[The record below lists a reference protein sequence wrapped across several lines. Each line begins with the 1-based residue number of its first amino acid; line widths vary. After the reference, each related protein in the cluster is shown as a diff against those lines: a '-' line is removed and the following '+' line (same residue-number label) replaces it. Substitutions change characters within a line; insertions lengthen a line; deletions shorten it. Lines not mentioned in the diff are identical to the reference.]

1 MKRAKGNRKVII
13 SGVLAGALL
22 FASVSEINLTK
33 NEIKA
38 DAVSVKADIT
48 RELTEKRNSFVK
60 QFALS
65 DGSFTAVA
73 YSMPV
78 HYKKKGVWKE
88 INTTLVKSGKKQY
101 KTKSTDLSIKVSK
114 KANKKSMISLKRG
127 SACLSWSLN
136 GKKMKAVNVKI
147 SNPKKSKQTDV
158 LNQNVVSYPKVL
170 KNTSITYNIFPE
182 RVQEVI
188 TVSKKQK
195 AKKWT
200 FKINAGKMKIKG
212 KGNQV
217 YFKTKKGKKK
227 YQRLHTIVTDANG
240 VSTSKVKVKYNKKK
254 KTLTVTPSK
263 KWWNSKKRKFPME
276 MRTSYLTDKHSRNVK
291 VGAAYSGAPNGT
303 FTYDKSLLLQANK
316 CIGFTKMTN
325 LAEFSNPNV
334 QIRSASL
341 HILNKKTL
349 KMGAGKTYDIDV
361 HKVKENWS
369 SKKLTYNNRPAYEEV
384 SGAKVSIQKK
394 GSYACDVT
402 DIVKAWQKGESN
414 YGVSLVSN
422 NANRTY
428 QAELDRNPYF
438 TVNYEVV
445 GFDGAVQLKENEPI
459 TRDIIKEGQENYYY
473 FDTKPGIAYEVYTD
487 SAMDTQATMYD
498 ESKERVDYAD
508 DTGTNKNFSFV
519 GSYNKRRYIKVS
531 AKDKATGS
539 YTLHLKKRFAIPEV
553 NGMKGQDKYT
563 LTWNSIEN
571 AKEYLVC
578 VYDGGK
584 KISETV
590 VTGTSYEYVYT
601 NVTSGKIL
609 GFTVTARES
618 EALTGESSKMIY
630 SADSQSE
637 WVYQTPMLKTRKNAS
652 SVTVND
658 KIYVLGGENEQGA
671 CKSFVAYDTKKKV
684 WEELPEYPGSETGI
698 CKASLISYKN
708 EIYVIG
714 GQTGTGANAA
724 ALKHIYVF
732 NAESKK
738 WTTKADMKEARTNL
752 ATAVCGGKVYVF
764 SKAGATDKLDVYDL
778 DADTWESAVMPG
790 TSTILGAVCVDNR
803 IFVLKEEGEGIYWVE
818 YLPED
823 NAFEETGIVCPY
835 TTSDYFATP
844 VVISGKIYMVK
855 ETETK
860 NVFVYDAYSDEWSE
874 ISAMNLTKK
883 ESLLSACENE
893 LYSIGGEMTGFG
905 VLDVVEQYTIKG
917 QTIKK
922 QMTINQ
928 GEIYELQVTAGN
940 LAKDQSQIVTLSI
953 DPDKL
958 NFQSASSFEE
968 EADLKE
974 GGDGVKLLKYQPKK
988 GVMVLKLTGSMERGN
1003 SCETYQSVPVEA
1015 KMDGKTTVEIT
1026 LTERKQA

>member
-1 MKRAKGNRKVII
+1 MKITERKCKQIVGGAAAAALLL
-13 SGVLAGALL
+13 SGVHLPGA
-22 FASVSEINLTK
+22 AWKE
-33 NEIKA
+33 
-38 DAVSVKADIT
+38 VKADTVSVNAKIT
-48 RELTEKRNSFVK
+48 KELINKRNRFLK

-88 INTTLVKSGKKQY
+88 IDTTMKKVGKKKYQ
-101 KTKSTDLSIKVSK
+101 TKSTDLTIQVSK
-114 KANKKSMISLKRG
+114 KSNKKSVITLKRG
-127 SACLSWSLN
+127 SNSISWALK
-136 GKKMKAVNVKI
+136 GKKVKSANVKI

-158 LNQNVVSYPKVL
+158 LNQNIVSYPKVL

-200 FKINAGKMKIKG
+200 FKINAGKMKIKV

-240 VSTSKVKVKYNKKK
+240 VSISKVKVKYNKKK

-402 DIVKAWQKGESN
+402 DLVKAWQKGEAN
-414 YGVSLVSN
+414 YGVALVSN

-459 TRDIIKEGQENYYY
+459 TRDIIKEGQENYFY

-487 SAMDTQATMYD
+487 SAIDTQATMYD
-498 ESKERVDYAD
+498 ESKERVGYAD

-519 GSYNKRRYIKVS
+519 DSYNKRRYIKVS
-531 AKDKATGS
+531 AKNKATGS

-601 NVTSGKIL
+601 NATSGKIL

-637 WVYQTPMLKTRKNAS
+637 WVYQTPMEKSRKNAS
-652 SVTVND
+652 VVTAGE
-658 KIYVLGGENEQGA
+658 KLYVLGGENETGSLS
-671 CKSFVAYDTKKKV
+671 SFAAFDTEKKT
-684 WEELPEYPGSETGI
+684 WESLPDYPGNVSGI
-698 CKASLISYKN
+698 CKAAMIADSKD
-708 EIYVIG
+708 IYVIG
-714 GQTGTGANAA
+714 GQTSTKTDAK
-724 ALKHIYVF
+724 ALKNVYVYHT
-732 NAESKK
+732 ESKQWQK
-738 WTTKADMKEARTNL
+738 KAAMKEGRTNL
-752 ATAVCGGKVYVF
+752 STAVCDKKVYAF
-764 SKAGATDKLDVYDL
+764 SKAGATDRVDVYDMNT
-778 DADTWESAVMPG
+778 DTWETTVMPG
-790 TSTILGAVCVDNR
+790 TSTILGAAAVDNR
-803 IFVLKEEGEGIYWVE
+803 VFVLKEKESSLFFEE
-818 YLPED
+818 YLPEE
-823 NAFEETGIVCPY
+823 NTWEEPGTVCPY
-835 TTSDYFATP
+835 TVSDRFAAP
-844 VVISGKIYMVK
+844 VVIRGKIYLVK
-855 ETETK
+855 ESETK
-860 NVFVYDAYSDEWSE
+860 DVYVYDAYLDEWSE
-874 ISAMNLTKK
+874 VSAMNLKK
-883 ESLLSACENE
+883 QESVLAACGNE

-905 VLDVVEQYTIKG
+905 VLDVVEQYTVKV
-917 QTIKK
+917 QTTKK
-922 QMTINQ
+922 QMEVRQ
-928 GEIYELQVTAGN
+928 GSHYELQINAGN
-940 LAKDQSQIVTLSI
+940 LKKGQSKVVTISVNPKELEI
-953 DPDKL
+953 Q
-958 NFQSASSFEE
+958 NASSFAEE
-968 EADLKE
+968 DDLKE
-974 GGDGVKLLKYQPKK
+974 GVEGVTLLKYQPKK
-988 GVMVLKLTGSMERGN
+988 GVMVWKLTGSLERGE
-1003 SCETYQSVPVEA
+1003 SCETYQSIPVEA
-1015 KMDGKTTVEIT
+1015 KKDGKTEIAYT
-1026 LTERKQA
+1026 MTEQS

>member
-1 MKRAKGNRKVII
+1 MKITERKCKQIVGGAAAAALLL
-13 SGVLAGALL
+13 SGVHLPGA
-22 FASVSEINLTK
+22 AWKE
-33 NEIKA
+33 
-38 DAVSVKADIT
+38 VKADTVSVNAKIT
-48 RELTEKRNSFVK
+48 KELINKRNRFLK

-88 INTTLVKSGKKQY
+88 IDTTMKKVGKKKYQ
-101 KTKSTDLSIKVSK
+101 TKSTDLTIQVSK
-114 KANKKSMISLKRG
+114 KSNKKSVITLKRG
-127 SACLSWSLN
+127 SNSISWALK
-136 GKKMKAVNVKI
+136 GKKVKSANVKI

-402 DIVKAWQKGESN
+402 DIVKAWQKGEAN
-414 YGVSLVSN
+414 YGVALVSN

-459 TRDIIKEGQENYYY
+459 TRDIIKEGQENYFY
-473 FDTKPGIAYEVYTD
+473 FDTEPGIAYEVYTD

-498 ESKERVDYAD
+498 ESKERVGYAD

-519 GSYNKRRYIKVS
+519 DSYNKRRYIKVS
-531 AKDKATGS
+531 AKNKATGS

-601 NVTSGKIL
+601 NATSGKIL

-637 WVYQTPMLKTRKNAS
+637 WVYQTPMEKSRKNAS
-652 SVTVND
+652 VVTAGE
-658 KIYVLGGENEQGA
+658 KLYVLGGENETGSLS
-671 CKSFVAYDTKKKV
+671 SFAAFDTEKKT
-684 WEELPEYPGSETGI
+684 WESLPDYPGNVSGI
-698 CKASLISYKN
+698 CKAAMIADSKD
-708 EIYVIG
+708 IYVIG
-714 GQTGTGANAA
+714 GQTSTKTDAK
-724 ALKHIYVF
+724 ALKNVYVYHT
-732 NAESKK
+732 ESKQWQK
-738 WTTKADMKEARTNL
+738 KADMKEGRTNL
-752 ATAVCGGKVYVF
+752 STAVCDKKVYAF
-764 SKAGATDKLDVYDL
+764 SKAGATDRVDVYDMNT
-778 DADTWESAVMPG
+778 DTWETTVMPG
-790 TSTILGAVCVDNR
+790 TSTILGAAAVDNR
-803 IFVLKEEGEGIYWVE
+803 VFVLKEKESSLFFEE
-818 YLPED
+818 YLPEE
-823 NAFEETGIVCPY
+823 NTWEEPGAVCPY
-835 TTSDYFATP
+835 TVSDRFVAP
-844 VVISGKIYMVK
+844 VVIRGKIYLVK
-855 ETETK
+855 ESETK
-860 NVFVYDAYSDEWSE
+860 DVYVYDAYLDEWSE
-874 ISAMNLTKK
+874 VSAMNLKK
-883 ESLLSACENE
+883 QESFLAACGNE

-905 VLDVVEQYTIKG
+905 VLDVVEHYTVKV
-917 QTIKK
+917 QTTKK
-922 QMTINQ
+922 QMEVRQ
-928 GEIYELQVTAGN
+928 GSHYELQINAGN
-940 LAKDQSQIVTLSI
+940 LKKGQSKVVTISVNPKELEI
-953 DPDKL
+953 K
-958 NFQSASSFEE
+958 NASSFAEE
-968 EADLKE
+968 DDLKE
-974 GGDGVKLLKYQPKK
+974 GVDGITLLKYQPKK
-988 GVMVLKLTGSMERGN
+988 GVLVWKLTGSLERGE
-1003 SCETYQSVPVEA
+1003 SCETYQSIPVEA
-1015 KMDGKTTVEIT
+1015 KKDGKTEIAYT
-1026 LTERKQA
+1026 MTEQS

>member
-1 MKRAKGNRKVII
+1 MKITERKCKQIVGGAAAAALLL
-13 SGVLAGALL
+13 SGVHLPGA
-22 FASVSEINLTK
+22 AWKE
-33 NEIKA
+33 
-38 DAVSVKADIT
+38 VKADTVSVNAKIT
-48 RELTEKRNSFVK
+48 KELINKRNRFLK

-88 INTTLVKSGKKQY
+88 IDTTMKKVGKKKYQ
-101 KTKSTDLSIKVSK
+101 TKSTDLTIQVSK
-114 KANKKSMISLKRG
+114 KSNKKSVITLKRG
-127 SACLSWSLN
+127 SNSISWALK
-136 GKKMKAVNVKI
+136 GKKVKSANVKI

-158 LNQNVVSYPKVL
+158 LNQNIVSYPKVL

-200 FKINAGKMKIKG
+200 FKINAGKMKIKV

-240 VSTSKVKVKYNKKK
+240 VSISKVKVKYNKKK

-402 DIVKAWQKGESN
+402 DLVKAWQKGEAN
-414 YGVSLVSN
+414 YGVALVSN

-459 TRDIIKEGQENYYY
+459 TRDIIKEGQENYFY

-487 SAMDTQATMYD
+487 SAIDTQATMYD
-498 ESKERVDYAD
+498 ESKERVGYAD

-519 GSYNKRRYIKVS
+519 DSYNKRRYIKVS
-531 AKDKATGS
+531 AKNKATGS

-601 NVTSGKIL
+601 NATSGKIL

-637 WVYQTPMLKTRKNAS
+637 WVYQTPMEKSRKNAS
-652 SVTVND
+652 VVTAGE
-658 KIYVLGGENEQGA
+658 KLYVLGGENETGSLS
-671 CKSFVAYDTKKKV
+671 SFAAFDTEKKT
-684 WEELPEYPGSETGI
+684 WESLPDYPGNVSGI
-698 CKASLISYKN
+698 CKAAMIADNKD
-708 EIYVIG
+708 IYVIG
-714 GQTGTGANAA
+714 GQTSTKTDAK
-724 ALKHIYVF
+724 ALKNVYVYHT
-732 NAESKK
+732 ESKQWQK
-738 WTTKADMKEARTNL
+738 KADMKEGRTNL
-752 ATAVCGGKVYVF
+752 STAVCDKKVYAF
-764 SKAGATDKLDVYDL
+764 SKAGATDRVDVYDL
-778 DADTWESAVMPG
+778 NTDSWETTVMPG
-790 TSTILGAVCVDNR
+790 TSTILGAAAVDNR
-803 IFVLKEEGEGIYWVE
+803 VFVLKEKESSLFFEE
-818 YLPED
+818 YLPEE
-823 NAFEETGIVCPY
+823 NTWEELGTVCPY
-835 TTSDYFATP
+835 TVSDRFAAP
-844 VVISGKIYMVK
+844 VVIRGKIYLVK
-855 ETETK
+855 ESETK
-860 NVFVYDAYSDEWSE
+860 DVYVYDAYLDEWSE
-874 ISAMNLTKK
+874 VSAMNLKK
-883 ESLLSACENE
+883 QESVLAACGNE

-905 VLDVVEQYTIKG
+905 VLDVVEQYTVKV
-917 QTIKK
+917 QTTKK
-922 QMTINQ
+922 QMEVRQ
-928 GEIYELQVTAGN
+928 GSHYELQINAGN
-940 LAKDQSQIVTLSI
+940 LKKGQSKVVTISVNPKELEI
-953 DPDKL
+953 Q
-958 NFQSASSFEE
+958 NASSFAEE
-968 EADLKE
+968 DDLKE
-974 GGDGVKLLKYQPKK
+974 GVEGVTLLKYQPKK
-988 GVMVLKLTGSMERGN
+988 GVMVWKLTGSLERGE
-1003 SCETYQSVPVEA
+1003 SCETYQSIPVEA
-1015 KMDGKTTVEIT
+1015 KKDGKTEIAYT
-1026 LTERKQA
+1026 MTEQS

>member
-1 MKRAKGNRKVII
+1 MKITERKCKQIVGGAAAAALLL
-13 SGVLAGALL
+13 SGVHLPGA
-22 FASVSEINLTK
+22 AWKE
-33 NEIKA
+33 
-38 DAVSVKADIT
+38 VKADTVSVNAKIT
-48 RELTEKRNSFVK
+48 KELINKRNRFLK

-88 INTTLVKSGKKQY
+88 IDTTMKKVGKKKYQ
-101 KTKSTDLSIKVSK
+101 TKSTDLTIQVSK
-114 KANKKSMISLKRG
+114 KSNKKSVITLKRG
-127 SACLSWSLN
+127 SNSISWALK
-136 GKKMKAVNVKI
+136 GKKVKSANVKI

-158 LNQNVVSYPKVL
+158 LNQNIVSYPKVL

-200 FKINAGKMKIKG
+200 FKINAGKMKIKV

-240 VSTSKVKVKYNKKK
+240 VSISKVKVKYNKKK

-402 DIVKAWQKGESN
+402 DLVKAWQKGEAN
-414 YGVSLVSN
+414 YGVALVSN

-459 TRDIIKEGQENYYY
+459 TRDIIKEGQENYFY

-487 SAMDTQATMYD
+487 SAIDTQATMYD
-498 ESKERVDYAD
+498 ESKERVGYAD

-519 GSYNKRRYIKVS
+519 DSYNKRRYIKVS
-531 AKDKATGS
+531 AKNKATGS

-601 NVTSGKIL
+601 NATSGKIL

-637 WVYQTPMLKTRKNAS
+637 WVYQTPMEKSRKNAS
-652 SVTVND
+652 VVTAGE
-658 KIYVLGGENEQGA
+658 KLYVLGGENETGSLS
-671 CKSFVAYDTKKKV
+671 SFAAFDTEKKT
-684 WEELPEYPGSETGI
+684 WESLPDYPGNVSGI
-698 CKASLISYKN
+698 CKAAMIADNKD
-708 EIYVIG
+708 IYVIG
-714 GQTGTGANAA
+714 GQTSTKTDAK
-724 ALKHIYVF
+724 ALKNVYVYHT
-732 NAESKK
+732 ESKQWQK
-738 WTTKADMKEARTNL
+738 KADMKEGRTNL
-752 ATAVCGGKVYVF
+752 STAVCDKKVYAF
-764 SKAGATDKLDVYDL
+764 SKAGATDRVDVYDMNT
-778 DADTWESAVMPG
+778 DTWETTVMPG
-790 TSTILGAVCVDNR
+790 TSTILGAAAVDNR
-803 IFVLKEEGEGIYWVE
+803 VFVLKEKESSLFFEE
-818 YLPED
+818 YLPEE
-823 NAFEETGIVCPY
+823 NTWEEPGAVCPY
-835 TTSDYFATP
+835 TVSDRFVAP
-844 VVISGKIYMVK
+844 VVIRGKIYLVK
-855 ETETK
+855 ESETK
-860 NVFVYDAYSDEWSE
+860 DVYVYDAYLDEWSE
-874 ISAMNLTKK
+874 VSAMNLKK
-883 ESLLSACENE
+883 QESFLAACGNE

-905 VLDVVEQYTIKG
+905 VLDVVEHYTVKV
-917 QTIKK
+917 QTTKK
-922 QMTINQ
+922 QMEVRQ
-928 GEIYELQVTAGN
+928 GSHYELQINAGN
-940 LAKDQSQIVTLSI
+940 LKKGQSKVVTISVNPKELEI
-953 DPDKL
+953 K
-958 NFQSASSFEE
+958 NASSFAEE
-968 EADLKE
+968 DDLKE
-974 GGDGVKLLKYQPKK
+974 GVDGITLLKYQPKK
-988 GVMVLKLTGSMERGN
+988 GVMVWKLTGSLERGE
-1003 SCETYQSVPVEA
+1003 SCETYQSIPVEA
-1015 KMDGKTTVEIT
+1015 KKDGKTEIAYT
-1026 LTERKQA
+1026 MTEQS

>member
-1 MKRAKGNRKVII
+1 MKITERKCKQIVGGAAAAALLL
-13 SGVLAGALL
+13 SGVHLPGA
-22 FASVSEINLTK
+22 AWKE
-33 NEIKA
+33 
-38 DAVSVKADIT
+38 VKADTVSVNAKIT
-48 RELTEKRNSFVK
+48 KELINKRNRFLK

-88 INTTLVKSGKKQY
+88 IDTTMKKVGKKKYQ
-101 KTKSTDLSIKVSK
+101 TKSTDLTIQVSK
-114 KANKKSMISLKRG
+114 KSNKKSVITLKRG
-127 SACLSWSLN
+127 SNSISWALK
-136 GKKMKAVNVKI
+136 GKKVKSANVKI

-158 LNQNVVSYPKVL
+158 LNQNIVSYPKVL

-240 VSTSKVKVKYNKKK
+240 VSISKVKVKYNKKK

-402 DIVKAWQKGESN
+402 DLVKAWQKGEAN
-414 YGVSLVSN
+414 YGVALVSN

-459 TRDIIKEGQENYYY
+459 TRDIIKEGQENYFY

-487 SAMDTQATMYD
+487 SAIDTQATMYD
-498 ESKERVDYAD
+498 ESKERVGYAD

-519 GSYNKRRYIKVS
+519 DSYNKRRYIKVS
-531 AKDKATGS
+531 AKNKATGS

-601 NVTSGKIL
+601 NATSGKIL

-637 WVYQTPMLKTRKNAS
+637 WVYQTPMEKSRKNAS
-652 SVTVND
+652 VVTAGE
-658 KIYVLGGENEQGA
+658 KLYVLGGENETGSLS
-671 CKSFVAYDTKKKV
+671 SFAAFDTEKKT
-684 WEELPEYPGSETGI
+684 WESLPDYPGNVSGI
-698 CKASLISYKN
+698 CKAAMIADSKD
-708 EIYVIG
+708 IYVIG
-714 GQTGTGANAA
+714 GQTSTKTDAK
-724 ALKHIYVF
+724 ALKNVYVYHT
-732 NAESKK
+732 ESKQWQK
-738 WTTKADMKEARTNL
+738 KADMKEGRTNL
-752 ATAVCGGKVYVF
+752 STAVCDKKVYAF
-764 SKAGATDKLDVYDL
+764 SKAGATDRVDVYDMNT
-778 DADTWESAVMPG
+778 DTWETTVMPG
-790 TSTILGAVCVDNR
+790 TSTILGAAAVDNR
-803 IFVLKEEGEGIYWVE
+803 VFVLKEKESSLFFEE
-818 YLPED
+818 YLPEE
-823 NAFEETGIVCPY
+823 NTWEEPGAVCPY
-835 TTSDYFATP
+835 TVSDRFVAP
-844 VVISGKIYMVK
+844 VVIRGKIYLVK
-855 ETETK
+855 ESETK
-860 NVFVYDAYSDEWSE
+860 DVYVYDAYLDEWSE
-874 ISAMNLTKK
+874 VSAMNLKK
-883 ESLLSACENE
+883 QESFLAACGNE

-905 VLDVVEQYTIKG
+905 VLDVVEHYTVKV
-917 QTIKK
+917 QTTKK
-922 QMTINQ
+922 QMEVRQ
-928 GEIYELQVTAGN
+928 GSHYELQINAGN
-940 LAKDQSQIVTLSI
+940 LKKGQSKVVTISVNPKELEI
-953 DPDKL
+953 K
-958 NFQSASSFEE
+958 NASSFAEE
-968 EADLKE
+968 DDLKE
-974 GGDGVKLLKYQPKK
+974 GVDGITLLKYQPKK
-988 GVMVLKLTGSMERGN
+988 GVLVWKLTGSLERGE
-1003 SCETYQSVPVEA
+1003 SCETYQSIPVEA
-1015 KMDGKTTVEIT
+1015 KKDGKTEIAYT
-1026 LTERKQA
+1026 MTEQS

>member
-1 MKRAKGNRKVII
+1 MKITERKCKQIVGGAAAAALLL
-13 SGVLAGALL
+13 SGVHLPGA
-22 FASVSEINLTK
+22 AWKE
-33 NEIKA
+33 
-38 DAVSVKADIT
+38 VKADTVSVNAKIT
-48 RELTEKRNSFVK
+48 KELINKRNRFLK

-88 INTTLVKSGKKQY
+88 IDTTMKKVGKKKYQ
-101 KTKSTDLSIKVSK
+101 TKSTDLTIQVSK
-114 KANKKSMISLKRG
+114 KSNKKSVITLKRG
-127 SACLSWSLN
+127 SNSISWALK
-136 GKKMKAVNVKI
+136 GKKVKSANVKI

-158 LNQNVVSYPKVL
+158 LNQNIVSYPKVL

-200 FKINAGKMKIKG
+200 FKINAGKMKIKV

-240 VSTSKVKVKYNKKK
+240 VSISKVKVKYNKKK

-402 DIVKAWQKGESN
+402 DIVKAWQKGEAN
-414 YGVSLVSN
+414 YGVALVSN

-459 TRDIIKEGQENYYY
+459 TRDIIKEGQENYFY

-487 SAMDTQATMYD
+487 SAIDTQATMYD
-498 ESKERVDYAD
+498 ESKERVGYAD

-519 GSYNKRRYIKVS
+519 DSYNKRRYIKVS
-531 AKDKATGS
+531 AKNKATGS

-601 NVTSGKIL
+601 NATSGKIL

-637 WVYQTPMLKTRKNAS
+637 WVYQTPMEKSRKNAS
-652 SVTVND
+652 VVTAGE
-658 KIYVLGGENEQGA
+658 KLYVLGGENETGSLS
-671 CKSFVAYDTKKKV
+671 SFAAFDTEKKT
-684 WEELPEYPGSETGI
+684 WESLPDYPGNVSGI
-698 CKASLISYKN
+698 CKAAMIADSKD
-708 EIYVIG
+708 IYVIG
-714 GQTGTGANAA
+714 GQTSTKTDAK
-724 ALKHIYVF
+724 ALKNVYVYHT
-732 NAESKK
+732 ESKQWQK
-738 WTTKADMKEARTNL
+738 KADMKEGRTNL
-752 ATAVCGGKVYVF
+752 STAVCDKKVYAF
-764 SKAGATDKLDVYDL
+764 SKAGATDRVDVYDMNT
-778 DADTWESAVMPG
+778 DTWETTVMPG
-790 TSTILGAVCVDNR
+790 TSTILGAAAVDNR
-803 IFVLKEEGEGIYWVE
+803 VFVLKEKESSLFFEE
-818 YLPED
+818 YLPEE
-823 NAFEETGIVCPY
+823 NTWEEPGTVCPY
-835 TTSDYFATP
+835 TVSDRFAAP
-844 VVISGKIYMVK
+844 VVIRGKIYLVK
-855 ETETK
+855 ESETK
-860 NVFVYDAYSDEWSE
+860 DVYVYDAYLDEWSE
-874 ISAMNLTKK
+874 VSAMNLKK
-883 ESLLSACENE
+883 QESVLAACGNE

-905 VLDVVEQYTIKG
+905 VLDVVEQYTVKV
-917 QTIKK
+917 QTTKK
-922 QMTINQ
+922 QMEVRQ
-928 GEIYELQVTAGN
+928 GSHYELQINAGN
-940 LAKDQSQIVTLSI
+940 LKKGQSKVVTISVNPKELEI
-953 DPDKL
+953 Q
-958 NFQSASSFEE
+958 NASSFAEE
-968 EADLKE
+968 DDLKE
-974 GGDGVKLLKYQPKK
+974 GVEGVTLLKYQPKK
-988 GVMVLKLTGSMERGN
+988 GVMVWKLTGSLERGE
-1003 SCETYQSVPVEA
+1003 SCETYQSIPVEA
-1015 KMDGKTTVEIT
+1015 KKDGKTEIAYT
-1026 LTERKQA
+1026 MTEQS

>member
-1 MKRAKGNRKVII
+1 MKITERKCKQIVGGAAAAALLL
-13 SGVLAGALL
+13 SGVHLPGA
-22 FASVSEINLTK
+22 AWKE
-33 NEIKA
+33 
-38 DAVSVKADIT
+38 VKADTVSVNAKIT
-48 RELTEKRNSFVK
+48 KLINKRNRFLK

-88 INTTLVKSGKKQY
+88 IDTTMKKVGKKKYQ
-101 KTKSTDLSIKVSK
+101 TKSTDLTIQVSK
-114 KANKKSMISLKRG
+114 KSNKKSVITLKRG
-127 SACLSWSLN
+127 SNSISWALK
-136 GKKMKAVNVKI
+136 GKKVKSANVKI

-158 LNQNVVSYPKVL
+158 LNQNIVSYPKVL

-240 VSTSKVKVKYNKKK
+240 VSISKVKVKYNKKK

-402 DIVKAWQKGESN
+402 DIVKAWQKGEAN
-414 YGVSLVSN
+414 YGVALVSN

-459 TRDIIKEGQENYYY
+459 TRDIIKEGQENYFY

-487 SAMDTQATMYD
+487 SAIDTQATMYD
-498 ESKERVDYAD
+498 ESKERVGYAD

-519 GSYNKRRYIKVS
+519 DSYNKRRYIKVS
-531 AKDKATGS
+531 AKNKATGS

-601 NVTSGKIL
+601 NATSGKIL

-637 WVYQTPMLKTRKNAS
+637 WVYQTPMEKSRKNAS
-652 SVTVND
+652 VVTAGE
-658 KIYVLGGENEQGA
+658 KLYVLGGENETGSLS
-671 CKSFVAYDTKKKV
+671 SFAAFDTEKKT
-684 WEELPEYPGSETGI
+684 WESLPDYPGNVSGI
-698 CKASLISYKN
+698 CKAAMIADSKD
-708 EIYVIG
+708 IYVIG
-714 GQTGTGANAA
+714 GQTSTKTDAK
-724 ALKHIYVF
+724 ALKNVYVYHT
-732 NAESKK
+732 ESKQWQK
-738 WTTKADMKEARTNL
+738 KADMKEGRTNL
-752 ATAVCGGKVYVF
+752 STAVCDKKVYAF
-764 SKAGATDKLDVYDL
+764 SKAGATDRVDVYDMNT
-778 DADTWESAVMPG
+778 DTWETTVMPG
-790 TSTILGAVCVDNR
+790 TSTILGAAAVDNR
-803 IFVLKEEGEGIYWVE
+803 VFVLKEKESSLFFEE
-818 YLPED
+818 YLPEE
-823 NAFEETGIVCPY
+823 NTWEEPGAVCPY
-835 TTSDYFATP
+835 TVSDRFVAP
-844 VVISGKIYMVK
+844 VVIRGKIYLVK
-855 ETETK
+855 ESETED
-860 NVFVYDAYSDEWSE
+860 VYVYDAYLDEWSE
-874 ISAMNLTKK
+874 VSAMNLKK
-883 ESLLSACENE
+883 QESFLAACGNE

-905 VLDVVEQYTIKG
+905 VLDVVEHYTVKV
-917 QTIKK
+917 QTTKK
-922 QMTINQ
+922 QMEVRQ
-928 GEIYELQVTAGN
+928 GSHYELQINAGN
-940 LAKDQSQIVTLSI
+940 LKKGQSKVVTISVNPKELEI
-953 DPDKL
+953 K
-958 NFQSASSFEE
+958 NASSFAEE
-968 EADLKE
+968 DDLKE
-974 GGDGVKLLKYQPKK
+974 GVDGITLLKYQPKK
-988 GVMVLKLTGSMERGN
+988 GVLVWKLTGSLERGE
-1003 SCETYQSVPVEA
+1003 SCETYQSIPVEA
-1015 KMDGKTTVEIT
+1015 KKDGKTEIAYT
-1026 LTERKQA
+1026 MTEQS

>member
-1 MKRAKGNRKVII
+1 MKITERKCKQIVGGAAAAALLL
-13 SGVLAGALL
+13 SGVHLPGA
-22 FASVSEINLTK
+22 AWKE
-33 NEIKA
+33 
-38 DAVSVKADIT
+38 VKADTVSVNAKIT
-48 RELTEKRNSFVK
+48 KELINKRNRFLK

-88 INTTLVKSGKKQY
+88 IDTTMKKVGKKKYQ
-101 KTKSTDLSIKVSK
+101 TKSTDLTIQVSK
-114 KANKKSMISLKRG
+114 KSNKKSVITLKRG
-127 SACLSWSLN
+127 SNSISWALK
-136 GKKMKAVNVKI
+136 GKKVKSANVKI

-158 LNQNVVSYPKVL
+158 LNQNIVSYPKVL

-200 FKINAGKMKIKG
+200 FKINAGKMKIKV

-240 VSTSKVKVKYNKKK
+240 VSISKVKVKYNKKK

-402 DIVKAWQKGESN
+402 DIVKAWQKGEAN
-414 YGVSLVSN
+414 YGVALVSN

-459 TRDIIKEGQENYYY
+459 TRDIIKEGQENYFY

-487 SAMDTQATMYD
+487 SAIDTQATMYD
-498 ESKERVDYAD
+498 ESKERVGYAD

-519 GSYNKRRYIKVS
+519 DSYNKRRYIKVS
-531 AKDKATGS
+531 AKNKATGS

-601 NVTSGKIL
+601 NATSGKIL

-637 WVYQTPMLKTRKNAS
+637 WVYQTPMEKSRKNAS
-652 SVTVND
+652 VVTAGE
-658 KIYVLGGENEQGA
+658 KLYVLGGENETGSLS
-671 CKSFVAYDTKKKV
+671 SFAAFDTEKKT
-684 WEELPEYPGSETGI
+684 WESLPDYPGNVSGI
-698 CKASLISYKN
+698 CKAAMIADSKD
-708 EIYVIG
+708 IYVIG
-714 GQTGTGANAA
+714 GQTSTKTDAK
-724 ALKHIYVF
+724 ALKNVYVYHT
-732 NAESKK
+732 ESKQWQK
-738 WTTKADMKEARTNL
+738 KADMKEGRTNL
-752 ATAVCGGKVYVF
+752 STAVCDKKVYAF
-764 SKAGATDKLDVYDL
+764 SKAGATDRVDVYDL
-778 DADTWESAVMPG
+778 NTDSWETTVMPG
-790 TSTILGAVCVDNR
+790 TSTILGAAAVDNR
-803 IFVLKEEGEGIYWVE
+803 VFVLKEKESSLFFEE
-818 YLPED
+818 YLPEE
-823 NAFEETGIVCPY
+823 NTWEEPGTVCPY
-835 TTSDYFATP
+835 TVSDRFAAP
-844 VVISGKIYMVK
+844 VVIRGKIYLVK
-855 ETETK
+855 ESKTK
-860 NVFVYDAYSDEWSE
+860 DVYVYDAYLDEWSE
-874 ISAMNLTKK
+874 VSAMNLKK
-883 ESLLSACENE
+883 QESVLTACGNE

-905 VLDVVEQYTIKG
+905 VLDVVEQYTVKV
-917 QTIKK
+917 QTTKK
-922 QMTINQ
+922 QMEVRQ
-928 GEIYELQVTAGN
+928 GSHYELQINAGN
-940 LAKDQSQIVTLSI
+940 LKKGQSKVVTISVNPKELEI
-953 DPDKL
+953 Q
-958 NFQSASSFEE
+958 NASSFAEE
-968 EADLKE
+968 DDLKE
-974 GGDGVKLLKYQPKK
+974 GVEGVTLLKYQPKK
-988 GVMVLKLTGSMERGN
+988 GVMVWKLTGSLERGE
-1003 SCETYQSVPVEA
+1003 SCETYQSIPVEA
-1015 KMDGKTTVEIT
+1015 KKDGKTEIAYT
-1026 LTERKQA
+1026 MTEQS

>member
-1 MKRAKGNRKVII
+1 MKITERKCKQIVGGAAAAALLL
-13 SGVLAGALL
+13 SGVHLPGA
-22 FASVSEINLTK
+22 AWKE
-33 NEIKA
+33 
-38 DAVSVKADIT
+38 VKADTVSVNAKIT
-48 RELTEKRNSFVK
+48 KELINKRNRFLK

-88 INTTLVKSGKKQY
+88 IDTTMKKVGKKKYQ
-101 KTKSTDLSIKVSK
+101 TKSTDLTIQVSK
-114 KANKKSMISLKRG
+114 KSNKKSVITLKRG
-127 SACLSWSLN
+127 SNSISWALK
-136 GKKMKAVNVKI
+136 GKKVKSANVKI

-158 LNQNVVSYPKVL
+158 LNQNIVSYPKVL

-200 FKINAGKMKIKG
+200 FKINAGKMKIKV

-240 VSTSKVKVKYNKKK
+240 VSISKVKVKYNKKK

-402 DIVKAWQKGESN
+402 DLVKAWQKGEAN
-414 YGVSLVSN
+414 YGVALVSN

-459 TRDIIKEGQENYYY
+459 TRDIIKEGQENYFY

-487 SAMDTQATMYD
+487 SAIDTQATMYD
-498 ESKERVDYAD
+498 ESKERVGYAD

-519 GSYNKRRYIKVS
+519 DSYNKRRYIKVS
-531 AKDKATGS
+531 AKNKATGS

-601 NVTSGKIL
+601 NATSGKIL

-637 WVYQTPMLKTRKNAS
+637 WVYQTPMEKSRKNAS
-652 SVTVND
+652 VVTAGE
-658 KIYVLGGENEQGA
+658 KLYVLGGENETGSLS
-671 CKSFVAYDTKKKV
+671 SFAAFDTEKKT
-684 WEELPEYPGSETGI
+684 WESLPDYPGNVSGI
-698 CKASLISYKN
+698 CKAAMIADNKD
-708 EIYVIG
+708 IYVIG
-714 GQTGTGANAA
+714 GQTSTKTDAK
-724 ALKHIYVF
+724 ALKNVYVYHT
-732 NAESKK
+732 ESKQWQK
-738 WTTKADMKEARTNL
+738 KADMKEGRTNL
-752 ATAVCGGKVYVF
+752 STAVCDKKVYAF
-764 SKAGATDKLDVYDL
+764 SKAGATDRVDVYDMNT
-778 DADTWESAVMPG
+778 DTWETTVMPG
-790 TSTILGAVCVDNR
+790 TSTILGAAAVDNR
-803 IFVLKEEGEGIYWVE
+803 VFVLKEKESSLFFEE
-818 YLPED
+818 YLPEE
-823 NAFEETGIVCPY
+823 NTWEEPGAVCPY
-835 TTSDYFATP
+835 TVSDRFVAP
-844 VVISGKIYMVK
+844 VVIRGKIYLVK
-855 ETETK
+855 ESETK
-860 NVFVYDAYSDEWSE
+860 DVYVYDAYLDEWSE
-874 ISAMNLTKK
+874 VSAMNLKK
-883 ESLLSACENE
+883 QESFLAACGNE

-905 VLDVVEQYTIKG
+905 VLDVVEHYTVKV
-917 QTIKK
+917 QTTKK
-922 QMTINQ
+922 QMEVRQ
-928 GEIYELQVTAGN
+928 GSHYELQINAGN
-940 LAKDQSQIVTLSI
+940 LKKGQSKVVTISVNPKELEI
-953 DPDKL
+953 K
-958 NFQSASSFEE
+958 NASSFAEE
-968 EADLKE
+968 DDLKE
-974 GGDGVKLLKYQPKK
+974 GVDGITLLKYQPKK
-988 GVMVLKLTGSMERGN
+988 GVLVWKLTGSLERGE
-1003 SCETYQSVPVEA
+1003 SCETYQSIPVEA
-1015 KMDGKTTVEIT
+1015 KKDGKTEIAYT
-1026 LTERKQA
+1026 MTEQS

>member
-1 MKRAKGNRKVII
+1 MKITERKCKQIVGGAAAAALLL
-13 SGVLAGALL
+13 SGVHLPGA
-22 FASVSEINLTK
+22 AWKE
-33 NEIKA
+33 
-38 DAVSVKADIT
+38 VKADTVSVNAKIT
-48 RELTEKRNSFVK
+48 KELINKRNRFLK

-88 INTTLVKSGKKQY
+88 IDTTMKKVGKKKYQ
-101 KTKSTDLSIKVSK
+101 TKSTDLTIQVSK
-114 KANKKSMISLKRG
+114 KSNKKSVITLKRG
-127 SACLSWSLN
+127 SNSISWALK
-136 GKKMKAVNVKI
+136 GKKVKSANVKI

-158 LNQNVVSYPKVL
+158 LNQNIVSYPKVL

-200 FKINAGKMKIKG
+200 FKINAGKMKIKV

-240 VSTSKVKVKYNKKK
+240 VSISKVKVKYNKKK

-402 DIVKAWQKGESN
+402 DIVKAWQKGEAN
-414 YGVSLVSN
+414 YGVALVSN

-459 TRDIIKEGQENYYY
+459 TRDIIKEGQENYFY

-487 SAMDTQATMYD
+487 SAIDTQATMYD
-498 ESKERVDYAD
+498 ESKERVGYAD

-519 GSYNKRRYIKVS
+519 DSYNKRRYIKVS
-531 AKDKATGS
+531 AKNKATGS

-601 NVTSGKIL
+601 NATSGKIL

-637 WVYQTPMLKTRKNAS
+637 WVYQTPMEKSRKNAS
-652 SVTVND
+652 VVTAGE
-658 KIYVLGGENEQGA
+658 KLYVLGGENETGSLS
-671 CKSFVAYDTKKKV
+671 SFAAFDTEKKT
-684 WEELPEYPGSETGI
+684 WESLPDYPGNVSGI
-698 CKASLISYKN
+698 CKAAMIADNKD
-708 EIYVIG
+708 IYVIG
-714 GQTGTGANAA
+714 GQTSTKTDAK
-724 ALKHIYVF
+724 ALKNVYVYHT
-732 NAESKK
+732 ESKQWQK
-738 WTTKADMKEARTNL
+738 KADMKEGRTNL
-752 ATAVCGGKVYVF
+752 STAVCDKKVYAF
-764 SKAGATDKLDVYDL
+764 SKAGATDRVDVYDMNT
-778 DADTWESAVMPG
+778 DTWETTVMPG
-790 TSTILGAVCVDNR
+790 TSTILGAAAVDNR
-803 IFVLKEEGEGIYWVE
+803 VFVLKEKESSLFFEE
-818 YLPED
+818 YLPEE
-823 NAFEETGIVCPY
+823 NTWEEPGAVCPY
-835 TTSDYFATP
+835 TVSDRFVAP
-844 VVISGKIYMVK
+844 VVIRGKIYLVK
-855 ETETK
+855 ESETK
-860 NVFVYDAYSDEWSE
+860 DVYVYDAYLDEWSE
-874 ISAMNLTKK
+874 VSAMNLKK
-883 ESLLSACENE
+883 QESFLAACGNE

-905 VLDVVEQYTIKG
+905 VLDVVEHYTVKV
-917 QTIKK
+917 QTTKK
-922 QMTINQ
+922 QMEVRQ
-928 GEIYELQVTAGN
+928 GSHYELQINAGN
-940 LAKDQSQIVTLSI
+940 LKKGQSKVVTISVNPKELEI
-953 DPDKL
+953 K
-958 NFQSASSFEE
+958 NASSFAEE
-968 EADLKE
+968 DDLKE
-974 GGDGVKLLKYQPKK
+974 GVDGITLLKYQPKK
-988 GVMVLKLTGSMERGN
+988 GVLVWKLTGSLERGE
-1003 SCETYQSVPVEA
+1003 SCETYQSIPVEA
-1015 KMDGKTTVEIT
+1015 KKDGKTEIAYT
-1026 LTERKQA
+1026 MTEQS

>member
-1 MKRAKGNRKVII
+1 MKITERKCKQIVGGAAAAALLL
-13 SGVLAGALL
+13 SGVHLPGA
-22 FASVSEINLTK
+22 AWKE
-33 NEIKA
+33 
-38 DAVSVKADIT
+38 VKADTVSVNAKIT
-48 RELTEKRNSFVK
+48 KELINKRNRFLK

-127 SACLSWSLN
+127 AACLSWSLN
-136 GKKMKAVNVKI
+136 GKKMKAVNGKI
-147 SNPKKSKQTDV
+147 SNPKKTKQTDV

-227 YQRLHTIVTDANG
+227 YQRLHTIVTDVNG

-402 DIVKAWQKGESN
+402 DLVKAWQKGESN
-414 YGVSLVSN
+414 YGVALVSN

-459 TRDIIKEGQENYYY
+459 TRDIIKEGQENYFY

-498 ESKERVDYAD
+498 ESKERVGYAD
-508 DTGTNKNFSFV
+508 NTGTNKNFSFV

-531 AKDKATGS
+531 AKNKATGS
-539 YTLHLKKRFAIPEV
+539 YTLHLKKYFAIPEV
-553 NGMKGQDKYT
+553 TGIKGQDSYT
-563 LTWNSIEN
+563 LTWQPVEH
-571 AKEYLVC
+571 AKEYVVC
-578 VYDGGK
+578 IYDGSR
-584 KISETV
+584 KIGETI
-590 VTGTSYEYVYT
+590 VTGTSYEYLYT
-601 NVTSGKIL
+601 NDTVRKTL
-609 GFTVTARES
+609 GFTVTARENKT
-618 EALTGESSKMIY
+618 LTGEASRMVY
-630 SADSQSE
+630 NTASQSE
-637 WVYQTPMLKTRKNAS
+637 WVYQTPMEKSRKNAS
-652 SVTVND
+652 VVTAGE
-658 KIYVLGGENEQGA
+658 KLYVLGGENETGSLS
-671 CKSFVAYDTKKKV
+671 SFAAFDTEKKT
-684 WEELPEYPGSETGI
+684 WESLPDYPGNVSGI
-698 CKASLISYKN
+698 CKAAMIADSKD
-708 EIYVIG
+708 IYVIG
-714 GQTGTGANAA
+714 GQTSTKTDAK
-724 ALKHIYVF
+724 ALKNVYVYHT
-732 NAESKK
+732 ESKQWQK
-738 WTTKADMKEARTNL
+738 KADMKEGRTNL
-752 ATAVCGGKVYVF
+752 STAVCDKKVYAF
-764 SKAGATDKLDVYDL
+764 SKAGATDRVDVYDMNT
-778 DADTWESAVMPG
+778 DTWETTVMPG
-790 TSTILGAVCVDNR
+790 TSTILGAAAVDNR
-803 IFVLKEEGEGIYWVE
+803 VFVLKEKESSLFFEE
-818 YLPED
+818 YLPEE
-823 NAFEETGIVCPY
+823 NTWEEPGTVCPY
-835 TTSDYFATP
+835 TVSDRFAAP
-844 VVISGKIYMVK
+844 VVIRGKIYLVK
-855 ETETK
+855 ESETK
-860 NVFVYDAYSDEWSE
+860 DVYVYDAYLDEWSE
-874 ISAMNLTKK
+874 VSAMNLKK
-883 ESLLSACENE
+883 QESVLAACGNE

-905 VLDVVEQYTIKG
+905 VLDVVEQYTVKV
-917 QTIKK
+917 QTTKK
-922 QMTINQ
+922 QMEVRQ
-928 GEIYELQVTAGN
+928 GSHYELQINAGN
-940 LAKDQSQIVTLSI
+940 LKKGQSKVVTISVNPKELEI
-953 DPDKL
+953 Q
-958 NFQSASSFEE
+958 NASSFAEE
-968 EADLKE
+968 DDLKE
-974 GGDGVKLLKYQPKK
+974 GAEGVTLLKYQPKK
-988 GVMVLKLTGSMERGN
+988 GVMVWKLTGSLERGE
-1003 SCETYQSVPVEA
+1003 SCETYQSIPVEA
-1015 KMDGKTTVEIT
+1015 KKDGKTEIAYT
-1026 LTERKQA
+1026 MTEQS

>member
-1 MKRAKGNRKVII
+1 MKITERKCKQIVGGAAAAALLL
-13 SGVLAGALL
+13 SGVHLPGA
-22 FASVSEINLTK
+22 AWKE
-33 NEIKA
+33 
-38 DAVSVKADIT
+38 VKADTVSVNAKIT
-48 RELTEKRNSFVK
+48 KELINKRNRFLK

-88 INTTLVKSGKKQY
+88 IDTTMKKVGKKKYQ
-101 KTKSTDLSIKVSK
+101 TKSTDLTIQVSK
-114 KANKKSMISLKRG
+114 KSNKKSVITLKRG
-127 SACLSWSLN
+127 SNSISWALK
-136 GKKMKAVNVKI
+136 GKKVKSANVKI

-158 LNQNVVSYPKVL
+158 LNQNIVSYPKVL

-240 VSTSKVKVKYNKKK
+240 VSISKVKVKYNKKK

-402 DIVKAWQKGESN
+402 DIVKAWQKGEAN
-414 YGVSLVSN
+414 YGVALVSN

-459 TRDIIKEGQENYYY
+459 TRDIIKEGQENYFY

-487 SAMDTQATMYD
+487 SAIDTQATMYD
-498 ESKERVDYAD
+498 ESKERVGYAD

-519 GSYNKRRYIKVS
+519 DSYNKRRYIKVS
-531 AKDKATGS
+531 AKNKATGS

-601 NVTSGKIL
+601 NATSGKIL

-637 WVYQTPMLKTRKNAS
+637 WVYQTPMEKSRKNAS
-652 SVTVND
+652 VVTAGE
-658 KIYVLGGENEQGA
+658 KLYVLGGENETGSLS
-671 CKSFVAYDTKKKV
+671 SFAAFDTEKKT
-684 WEELPEYPGSETGI
+684 WESLPDYPGNVSGI
-698 CKASLISYKN
+698 CKAAMIADSKD
-708 EIYVIG
+708 IYVIG
-714 GQTGTGANAA
+714 GQTSTKTDAK
-724 ALKHIYVF
+724 ALKNVYVYHT
-732 NAESKK
+732 ESKQWQK
-738 WTTKADMKEARTNL
+738 KADMKEGRTNL
-752 ATAVCGGKVYVF
+752 STAVCDKKVYAF
-764 SKAGATDKLDVYDL
+764 SKAGATDRVDVYDMNT
-778 DADTWESAVMPG
+778 DTWETTVMPG
-790 TSTILGAVCVDNR
+790 TSTILGAAAVDNR
-803 IFVLKEEGEGIYWVE
+803 VFVLKEKESSLFFEE
-818 YLPED
+818 YLPEE
-823 NAFEETGIVCPY
+823 NTWEEPGAVCPY
-835 TTSDYFATP
+835 TVSDRFVAP
-844 VVISGKIYMVK
+844 VVIRGKIYLVK
-855 ETETK
+855 ESETK
-860 NVFVYDAYSDEWSE
+860 DVYVYDAYLDEWSE
-874 ISAMNLTKK
+874 VSAMNLKK
-883 ESLLSACENE
+883 QESFLAACGNE

-905 VLDVVEQYTIKG
+905 VLDVVEHYTVKV
-917 QTIKK
+917 QTTKK
-922 QMTINQ
+922 QMEVRQ
-928 GEIYELQVTAGN
+928 GSHYELQINAGN
-940 LAKDQSQIVTLSI
+940 LKKGQSKVVTISVNPKELEI
-953 DPDKL
+953 K
-958 NFQSASSFEE
+958 NASSFAEE
-968 EADLKE
+968 DDLKE
-974 GGDGVKLLKYQPKK
+974 GVDGITLLKYQPKK
-988 GVMVLKLTGSMERGN
+988 GVLVWKLTGSLERGE
-1003 SCETYQSVPVEA
+1003 SCETYQSIPVEA
-1015 KMDGKTTVEIT
+1015 KKDGKTEIAYT
-1026 LTERKQA
+1026 MTEQS

>member
-1 MKRAKGNRKVII
+1 MKITERKCKQIVGGAAAAALLL
-13 SGVLAGALL
+13 SGVHLPGA
-22 FASVSEINLTK
+22 AWKE
-33 NEIKA
+33 
-38 DAVSVKADIT
+38 VKADTVSVNAKIT
-48 RELTEKRNSFVK
+48 KELINKRNRFLK

-88 INTTLVKSGKKQY
+88 IDTTMKKVGKKKYQ
-101 KTKSTDLSIKVSK
+101 TKSTDLTIQVSK
-114 KANKKSMISLKRG
+114 KSNKKSVITLKRG
-127 SACLSWSLN
+127 SNSISWALK
-136 GKKMKAVNVKI
+136 GKKVKSANVKI

-158 LNQNVVSYPKVL
+158 LNQNIVSYPKVL

-200 FKINAGKMKIKG
+200 FKINAGKMKIKV

-240 VSTSKVKVKYNKKK
+240 VSISKVKVKYNKKK

-402 DIVKAWQKGESN
+402 DIVKAWQKGEAN
-414 YGVSLVSN
+414 YGVALVSN

-459 TRDIIKEGQENYYY
+459 TRDIIKEGQENYFY

-487 SAMDTQATMYD
+487 SAIDTQATMYD
-498 ESKERVDYAD
+498 ESKERVGYAD

-519 GSYNKRRYIKVS
+519 DSYNKRRYIKVS
-531 AKDKATGS
+531 AKNKATGS

-601 NVTSGKIL
+601 NATSGKIL

-637 WVYQTPMLKTRKNAS
+637 WVYQTPMEKSRKNAS
-652 SVTVND
+652 VVTAGE
-658 KIYVLGGENEQGA
+658 KLYVLGGENETGSLS
-671 CKSFVAYDTKKKV
+671 SFAAFDTEKKT
-684 WEELPEYPGSETGI
+684 WESLPDYPGNVSGI
-698 CKASLISYKN
+698 CKAAMIADSKD
-708 EIYVIG
+708 IYVIG
-714 GQTGTGANAA
+714 GQTSTKTDAK
-724 ALKHIYVF
+724 ALKNVYVYHT
-732 NAESKK
+732 ESKQWQK
-738 WTTKADMKEARTNL
+738 KADMKEGRTNL
-752 ATAVCGGKVYVF
+752 STAVCDKKVYAF
-764 SKAGATDKLDVYDL
+764 SKAGATDRVDVYDMNT
-778 DADTWESAVMPG
+778 DTWETTVMPG
-790 TSTILGAVCVDNR
+790 TSTILGAAAVDNR
-803 IFVLKEEGEGIYWVE
+803 VFVLKEKESSLFFEE
-818 YLPED
+818 YLPEE
-823 NAFEETGIVCPY
+823 NTWEEPGAVCPY
-835 TTSDYFATP
+835 TVSDRFVAP
-844 VVISGKIYMVK
+844 VVIRGKIYLVK
-855 ETETK
+855 ESETK
-860 NVFVYDAYSDEWSE
+860 DVYVYDAYLDEWSE
-874 ISAMNLTKK
+874 VSAMNLKK
-883 ESLLSACENE
+883 QESFLAACGNE

-905 VLDVVEQYTIKG
+905 VLDVVEHYTVKV
-917 QTIKK
+917 QTTKK
-922 QMTINQ
+922 QMEVRQ
-928 GEIYELQVTAGN
+928 GSHYELQINAGN
-940 LAKDQSQIVTLSI
+940 LKKGQSKVVTISVNPKELEI
-953 DPDKL
+953 Q
-958 NFQSASSFEE
+958 NASSFAEE
-968 EADLKE
+968 DDLKE
-974 GGDGVKLLKYQPKK
+974 GAEGVTLLKYQPKK
-988 GVMVLKLTGSMERGN
+988 GVMVWKLTGSLERGE
-1003 SCETYQSVPVEA
+1003 SCETYQSIPVEA
-1015 KMDGKTTVEIT
+1015 KKDGKTEIAYT
-1026 LTERKQA
+1026 MTEQS

>member
-1 MKRAKGNRKVII
+1 MKITERKCKQIVGGAAAAALLL
-13 SGVLAGALL
+13 SGVHLPGA
-22 FASVSEINLTK
+22 AWKE
-33 NEIKA
+33 
-38 DAVSVKADIT
+38 VKADTVSVNAKIT
-48 RELTEKRNSFVK
+48 KELINKRNRFLK

-88 INTTLVKSGKKQY
+88 IDTTMKKVGKKKYQ
-101 KTKSTDLSIKVSK
+101 TKSTDLTIQVSK
-114 KANKKSMISLKRG
+114 KSNKKSVITLKRG
-127 SACLSWSLN
+127 SNSISWALK
-136 GKKMKAVNVKI
+136 GKKVKSANVKI

-158 LNQNVVSYPKVL
+158 LNQNIVSYSKVL

-200 FKINAGKMKIKG
+200 FKINAGKMKIKV

-316 CIGFTKMTN
+316 CIGFVQMSAIADLKK
-325 LAEFSNPNV
+325 PNA
-334 QIRSASL
+334 QIRSAAL
-341 HILNKKTL
+341 HIKNKKTL
-349 KMGAGKTYDIDV
+349 KMGAGKTFDISV
-361 HKVKENWS
+361 HKVKDKWS
-369 SKKLTYNNRPAYEEV
+369 AKKLTFNNRPAYEAEAA
-384 SGAKVSIQKK
+384 AKIGIQKK
-394 GSYACDVT
+394 GSYSLDVT
-402 DIVKAWQKGESN
+402 ALVKGWHQGENN
-414 YGVSLVSN
+414 YGATLVAEN
-422 NANRTY
+422 TNCTY

-459 TRDIIKEGQENYYY
+459 TRDIIKEGQENYFY

-498 ESKERVDYAD
+498 ESKERVGYAD

-590 VTGTSYEYVYT
+590 VTGTIYEYVYT
-601 NVTSGKIL
+601 NATSGKIL

-671 CKSFVAYDTKKKV
+671 CKSFAAYDTKKKV

-732 NAESKK
+732 NAKSKK

-823 NAFEETGIVCPY
+823 NAFEEAGIVCPY
-835 TTSDYFATP
+835 TTSDHFATP

-905 VLDVVEQYTIKG
+905 VLDVVEQYTIKT

-974 GGDGVKLLKYQPKK
+974 GVDGVKLLKYQPKK

-1003 SCETYQSVPVEA
+1003 SCEAYQSVPVEA

>member
-48 RELTEKRNSFVK
+48 KELTEKRNSFVK

-147 SNPKKSKQTDV
+147 SNPKKTKQTDV

-217 YFKTKKGKKK
+217 YFKMKKGKKK

-254 KTLTVTPSK
+254 KTLTVSPSK

-341 HILNKKTL
+341 HILNKKIL

-402 DIVKAWQKGESN
+402 DIVKAWQKGEAN
-414 YGVSLVSN
+414 YGVALVSN

-459 TRDIIKEGQENYYY
+459 TRDIIKEGQENYFY
-473 FDTKPGIAYEVYTD
+473 FDTEPGIAYEVYTD
-487 SAMDTQATMYD
+487 SAIDTQATMYD
-498 ESKERVDYAD
+498 ESKERVGYAD
-508 DTGTNKNFSFV
+508 NTGTNKNFSFV

-531 AKDKATGS
+531 TKNKATGS

-553 NGMKGQDKYT
+553 TGIKGQDSYT
-563 LTWNSIEN
+563 LTWQPVEH
-571 AKEYLVC
+571 AKEYVVC
-578 VYDGGK
+578 IYDGSR
-584 KISETV
+584 KIGETI
-590 VTGTSYEYVYT
+590 VTGTSYEYLYT
-601 NVTSGKIL
+601 NDTVGKTL
-609 GFTVTARES
+609 GFTVTARENKT
-618 EALTGESSKMIY
+618 LTGESSRMVY
-630 SADSQSE
+630 NTASQSE
-637 WVYQTPMLKTRKNAS
+637 WVYQTPMEKSRKNAS
-652 SVTVND
+652 VVTAGE
-658 KIYVLGGENEQGA
+658 KLYVLGGENETGSLS
-671 CKSFVAYDTKKKV
+671 SFAAFDTEKKT
-684 WEELPEYPGSETGI
+684 WESLPDYPGNVSGI
-698 CKASLISYKN
+698 CKAAMIADSKD
-708 EIYVIG
+708 IYVIG
-714 GQTGTGANAA
+714 GQTSTKTDAK
-724 ALKHIYVF
+724 ALKNVYVYHT
-732 NAESKK
+732 ESKQWQK
-738 WTTKADMKEARTNL
+738 KADMKEGRTNL
-752 ATAVCGGKVYVF
+752 STAVCDKKVYAF
-764 SKAGATDKLDVYDL
+764 SKAGATDRVDVYDL
-778 DADTWESAVMPG
+778 NTDSWETTV
-790 TSTILGAVCVDNR
+790 IDNR
-803 IFVLKEEGEGIYWVE
+803 VFVLKEKESSLFFEE
-818 YLPED
+818 YLPEE
-823 NAFEETGIVCPY
+823 NTWEELGTVCPY
-835 TTSDYFATP
+835 TVSDRFAAP
-844 VVISGKIYMVK
+844 VVIRGKIYLVK
-855 ETETK
+855 ESETK
-860 NVFVYDAYSDEWSE
+860 DVYVYDAYLDEWSE
-874 ISAMNLTKK
+874 VSAMNLKK
-883 ESLLSACENE
+883 QESVLAACGNE

-905 VLDVVEQYTIKG
+905 VLDVVEQYTVKV
-917 QTIKK
+917 QTI
-922 QMTINQ
+922 N
-928 GEIYELQVTAGN
+928 AGN
-940 LAKDQSQIVTLSI
+940 LKKGQSKVVTISVNPKELEI
-953 DPDKL
+953 Q
-958 NFQSASSFEE
+958 NASSFAEE
-968 EADLKE
+968 DDLKE
-974 GGDGVKLLKYQPKK
+974 GVEGVTLLKYQPKK
-988 GVMVLKLTGSMERGN
+988 GVMVWKLTGSLERGE
-1003 SCETYQSVPVEA
+1003 SCETYQSIPVEA
-1015 KMDGKTTVEIT
+1015 KKDGKTEIAYT
-1026 LTERKQA
+1026 MTEQS

>member
-1 MKRAKGNRKVII
+1 MKITERKCKQIVGGAAAAALLL
-13 SGVLAGALL
+13 SGVHLPGA
-22 FASVSEINLTK
+22 AWKE
-33 NEIKA
+33 
-38 DAVSVKADIT
+38 VKADTVSVNAKIT
-48 RELTEKRNSFVK
+48 KELINKRNRFLK

-88 INTTLVKSGKKQY
+88 IDTTMKKVGKKKYQ
-101 KTKSTDLSIKVSK
+101 TKSTDLTIQVSK
-114 KANKKSMISLKRG
+114 KSNKKSVITLKRG
-127 SACLSWSLN
+127 SNSISWALK
-136 GKKMKAVNVKI
+136 GKKVKSANVKI

-158 LNQNVVSYPKVL
+158 LNQNIVSYPKVL

-240 VSTSKVKVKYNKKK
+240 VSISKVKVKYNKKK

-402 DIVKAWQKGESN
+402 DIVKAWQKGEAN
-414 YGVSLVSN
+414 YGVALVSN

-459 TRDIIKEGQENYYY
+459 TRDIIKEGQENYFY

-487 SAMDTQATMYD
+487 SAIDTQATMYD
-498 ESKERVDYAD
+498 ESKERVGYAD

-601 NVTSGKIL
+601 NATSGKIL

-637 WVYQTPMLKTRKNAS
+637 WVYQTPMEKSRKNAS
-652 SVTVND
+652 VVTAGE
-658 KIYVLGGENEQGA
+658 KLYVLGGENETGSLS
-671 CKSFVAYDTKKKV
+671 SFAAFDTEKKT
-684 WEELPEYPGSETGI
+684 WESLPDYPGNVSGI
-698 CKASLISYKN
+698 CKAAMIADSKD
-708 EIYVIG
+708 IYVIG
-714 GQTGTGANAA
+714 GQTSTKTDAK
-724 ALKHIYVF
+724 ALKNVYVYHT
-732 NAESKK
+732 ESKQWQK
-738 WTTKADMKEARTNL
+738 KADMKEGRTNL
-752 ATAVCGGKVYVF
+752 STAVCDKKVYAF
-764 SKAGATDKLDVYDL
+764 SKAGATDRVDVYDMNT
-778 DADTWESAVMPG
+778 DTWETTVMPG
-790 TSTILGAVCVDNR
+790 TSTILGAAAVDNR
-803 IFVLKEEGEGIYWVE
+803 VFVLKEKESSLFFEE
-818 YLPED
+818 YLPEE
-823 NAFEETGIVCPY
+823 NTWEEPGAVCPY
-835 TTSDYFATP
+835 TVSDRFVAP
-844 VVISGKIYMVK
+844 VVIRGKIYLVK
-855 ETETK
+855 ESETK
-860 NVFVYDAYSDEWSE
+860 DVYVYDAYLDEWSE
-874 ISAMNLTKK
+874 VSAMNLKK
-883 ESLLSACENE
+883 QESFLAACGNE

-905 VLDVVEQYTIKG
+905 VLDVVEHYTVKV
-917 QTIKK
+917 QTTKK
-922 QMTINQ
+922 QMEVRQ
-928 GEIYELQVTAGN
+928 GSHYELQINAGN
-940 LAKDQSQIVTLSI
+940 LKKGQSKVVTISVNPKELEI
-953 DPDKL
+953 K
-958 NFQSASSFEE
+958 NASSFAEE
-968 EADLKE
+968 DDLKE
-974 GGDGVKLLKYQPKK
+974 GVDGITLLKYQPKK
-988 GVMVLKLTGSMERGN
+988 GVLVWKLTGSLERGE
-1003 SCETYQSVPVEA
+1003 SCETYQSIPVEA
-1015 KMDGKTTVEIT
+1015 KKDGKTEIAYT
-1026 LTERKQA
+1026 MTEQS

>member
-1 MKRAKGNRKVII
+1 MKITERKCKQIVGGAAAAALLL
-13 SGVLAGALL
+13 SGVHLPGA
-22 FASVSEINLTK
+22 AWKE
-33 NEIKA
+33 
-38 DAVSVKADIT
+38 VKADTVSVNAKIT
-48 RELTEKRNSFVK
+48 KELINKRNRFLK

-88 INTTLVKSGKKQY
+88 IDTTMKKVGKKKYQ
-101 KTKSTDLSIKVSK
+101 TKSTDLTIQVSK
-114 KANKKSMISLKRG
+114 KSNKKSVITLKRG
-127 SACLSWSLN
+127 SNSISWALK
-136 GKKMKAVNVKI
+136 GKKVKSANVKI

-158 LNQNVVSYPKVL
+158 LNQNIVSYPKVL

-200 FKINAGKMKIKG
+200 FKINAGKMKIKV

-240 VSTSKVKVKYNKKK
+240 VSISKVKVKYNKKK

-402 DIVKAWQKGESN
+402 DIVKAWQKGEAN
-414 YGVSLVSN
+414 YGVALVSN

-459 TRDIIKEGQENYYY
+459 TRDIIKEGQENYFY

-487 SAMDTQATMYD
+487 SAIDTQATMYD
-498 ESKERVDYAD
+498 ESKERVGYAD
-508 DTGTNKNFSFV
+508 DTRTNKNFSFV
-519 GSYNKRRYIKVS
+519 DSYNKRRYIKVS
-531 AKDKATGS
+531 AKNKATGS

-601 NVTSGKIL
+601 NATSGKIL

-637 WVYQTPMLKTRKNAS
+637 WVYQTPMEKSRKNAS
-652 SVTVND
+652 VVTAGE
-658 KIYVLGGENEQGA
+658 KLYVLGGENETGSLS
-671 CKSFVAYDTKKKV
+671 SFAAFDTEKKT
-684 WEELPEYPGSETGI
+684 WESLPDYPGNVSGI
-698 CKASLISYKN
+698 CKAAMIADNKD
-708 EIYVIG
+708 IYVIG
-714 GQTGTGANAA
+714 GQTSTKTDAK
-724 ALKHIYVF
+724 ALKNVYVYHT
-732 NAESKK
+732 ESKQWQK
-738 WTTKADMKEARTNL
+738 KADMKEGRTNL
-752 ATAVCGGKVYVF
+752 STAVCDKKVYAF
-764 SKAGATDKLDVYDL
+764 SKAGATDRVDVYDMNT
-778 DADTWESAVMPG
+778 DTWETTVMPG
-790 TSTILGAVCVDNR
+790 TSTILGAAAVDNR
-803 IFVLKEEGEGIYWVE
+803 VFVLKEKESSLFFEE
-818 YLPED
+818 YLPEE
-823 NAFEETGIVCPY
+823 NTWEEPGAVCPY
-835 TTSDYFATP
+835 TVSDRFVAP
-844 VVISGKIYMVK
+844 VVIRGKIYLVK
-855 ETETK
+855 ESETK
-860 NVFVYDAYSDEWSE
+860 DVYVYDAYLDEWSE
-874 ISAMNLTKK
+874 VSAMNLKK
-883 ESLLSACENE
+883 QESFLAACGNE

-905 VLDVVEQYTIKG
+905 VLDVVEHYTVKV
-917 QTIKK
+917 QTTKK
-922 QMTINQ
+922 QMEVRQ
-928 GEIYELQVTAGN
+928 GSHYELQINAGN
-940 LAKDQSQIVTLSI
+940 LKKGQSKVVTISVNPKELEI
-953 DPDKL
+953 K
-958 NFQSASSFEE
+958 NASSFAEE
-968 EADLKE
+968 DDLKE
-974 GGDGVKLLKYQPKK
+974 GVDGITLLKYQPKK
-988 GVMVLKLTGSMERGN
+988 GVLVWKLTGSLERGE
-1003 SCETYQSVPVEA
+1003 SCETYQSIPVEA
-1015 KMDGKTTVEIT
+1015 KKDGKTEIAYT
-1026 LTERKQA
+1026 MTEQS

>member
-1 MKRAKGNRKVII
+1 MKITERKCKQIVGGAAAAALLL
-13 SGVLAGALL
+13 SGVHLPGA
-22 FASVSEINLTK
+22 AWKE
-33 NEIKA
+33 
-38 DAVSVKADIT
+38 VKADTVSVNAKIT
-48 RELTEKRNSFVK
+48 KELINKRNRFLK
-60 QFALS
+60 QFVLS

-88 INTTLVKSGKKQY
+88 IDTTMKKVGKKKYQ
-101 KTKSTDLSIKVSK
+101 TKSTDLTIQVSK
-114 KANKKSMISLKRG
+114 KSNKKSVITLKRG
-127 SACLSWSLN
+127 SNSISWALK
-136 GKKMKAVNVKI
+136 GKKVKSANVKI

-158 LNQNVVSYPKVL
+158 LNQNIVSYSKVL

-200 FKINAGKMKIKG
+200 FKINAGKMKIKV

-227 YQRLHTIVTDANG
+227 SQRLHTIVTDANG

-316 CIGFTKMTN
+316 CIGFVQMSAIADLKK
-325 LAEFSNPNV
+325 PNA
-334 QIRSASL
+334 QIRSAAL
-341 HILNKKTL
+341 HIKNKKTL
-349 KMGAGKTYDIDV
+349 KMGAGKTFDISV
-361 HKVKENWS
+361 HKVKDKWS
-369 SKKLTYNNRPAYEEV
+369 AKKLTFNNRPAYEAEAA
-384 SGAKVSIQKK
+384 AKTGIQKK
-394 GSYACDVT
+394 GSYSLDVT
-402 DIVKAWQKGESN
+402 ALVKGWHQGENN
-414 YGVSLVSN
+414 YGAALAAEN
-422 NANRTY
+422 TNRTY

-459 TRDIIKEGQENYYY
+459 TRDIITEGQENYFY
-473 FDTKPGIAYEVYTD
+473 FDTEPGIAYEVYTD
-487 SAMDTQATMYD
+487 SAIDTQATMYD
-498 ESKERVDYAD
+498 ESKERVGYAD

-601 NVTSGKIL
+601 NATSGKIL
-609 GFTVTARES
+609 GFTVTAREN

-671 CKSFVAYDTKKKV
+671 CKSFAAYDTKKKV

-823 NAFEETGIVCPY
+823 NAFEEAGIVCPY
-835 TTSDYFATP
+835 TTSDHFATP

-883 ESLLSACENE
+883 ESLFSACENE

-905 VLDVVEQYTIKG
+905 VLDVVEQYIIKG

>member
-1 MKRAKGNRKVII
+1 MKITERKCKQIVGGAAAAALLL
-13 SGVLAGALL
+13 SGVHLPGA
-22 FASVSEINLTK
+22 AWKE
-33 NEIKA
+33 
-38 DAVSVKADIT
+38 VKADTVSVNAKIT
-48 RELTEKRNSFVK
+48 KELINKRNRFLK

-88 INTTLVKSGKKQY
+88 IDTTMKKVGKKKYQ
-101 KTKSTDLSIKVSK
+101 TKSTELTIQVSK
-114 KANKKSMISLKRG
+114 KSNKKSVITLKRG
-127 SACLSWSLN
+127 SNSISWALK
-136 GKKMKAVNVKI
+136 GKKVKSANVKI

-158 LNQNVVSYPKVL
+158 LNQNIVSYPKVL

-200 FKINAGKMKIKG
+200 FKINAGKMKIKV

-240 VSTSKVKVKYNKKK
+240 VSISKVKVKYNKKK

-402 DIVKAWQKGESN
+402 DIVKAWQKGEAN
-414 YGVSLVSN
+414 YGVALVSN

-459 TRDIIKEGQENYYY
+459 TRDIIKEGQENYFY

-487 SAMDTQATMYD
+487 SAIDTQATMYD
-498 ESKERVDYAD
+498 ESKERVGYAD

-519 GSYNKRRYIKVS
+519 DSYNKRRYIKVS
-531 AKDKATGS
+531 AKNKATGS

-601 NVTSGKIL
+601 NATSGKIL

-637 WVYQTPMLKTRKNAS
+637 WVYQTPMEKSRKNAS
-652 SVTVND
+652 VVTAGE
-658 KIYVLGGENEQGA
+658 KLYVLGGENETGSLS
-671 CKSFVAYDTKKKV
+671 SFAAFDTEKKT
-684 WEELPEYPGSETGI
+684 WESLPDYPGNVSGI
-698 CKASLISYKN
+698 CKAAMIADNKD
-708 EIYVIG
+708 IYVIG
-714 GQTGTGANAA
+714 GQTSTKTDAK
-724 ALKHIYVF
+724 ALKNVYVYHT
-732 NAESKK
+732 ESKQWQK
-738 WTTKADMKEARTNL
+738 KADMKEGRTNL
-752 ATAVCGGKVYVF
+752 STAVCDKKVYAF
-764 SKAGATDKLDVYDL
+764 SKAGATDRVDVYDMNT
-778 DADTWESAVMPG
+778 DTWETTVMPG
-790 TSTILGAVCVDNR
+790 TSTILGAAAVDNR
-803 IFVLKEEGEGIYWVE
+803 VFVLKEKESSLFFEE
-818 YLPED
+818 YLPEE
-823 NAFEETGIVCPY
+823 NTWEEPGAVCPY
-835 TTSDYFATP
+835 TVSDRFVAP
-844 VVISGKIYMVK
+844 VVIRGKIYLVK
-855 ETETK
+855 ESETK
-860 NVFVYDAYSDEWSE
+860 DVYVYDAYLDEWSE
-874 ISAMNLTKK
+874 VSAMNLKK
-883 ESLLSACENE
+883 QESFLAACGNE

-905 VLDVVEQYTIKG
+905 VLDVVEHYTVKV
-917 QTIKK
+917 QTTKK
-922 QMTINQ
+922 QMEVRQ
-928 GEIYELQVTAGN
+928 GSHYELQINAGN
-940 LAKDQSQIVTLSI
+940 LKKGQSKVVTISVNPKELEI
-953 DPDKL
+953 K
-958 NFQSASSFEE
+958 NASSFAEE
-968 EADLKE
+968 DDLKE
-974 GGDGVKLLKYQPKK
+974 GVDGITLLKYQPKK
-988 GVMVLKLTGSMERGN
+988 GVLVWKLTGSLERGE
-1003 SCETYQSVPVEA
+1003 SCETYQSIPVEA
-1015 KMDGKTTVEIT
+1015 KKDGKTEIAYT
-1026 LTERKQA
+1026 MTEQS

>member
-1 MKRAKGNRKVII
+1 MKITERKCKQIVGGAAAAALLL
-13 SGVLAGALL
+13 SGVHLPGA
-22 FASVSEINLTK
+22 AWKE
-33 NEIKA
+33 
-38 DAVSVKADIT
+38 VKADTVSVNAKIT
-48 RELTEKRNSFVK
+48 KELINKRNRFLK

-88 INTTLVKSGKKQY
+88 IDTTMKKVGKKKYQ
-101 KTKSTDLSIKVSK
+101 TKSTDLTIQVSK
-114 KANKKSMISLKRG
+114 KSNKKSVITLKRG
-127 SACLSWSLN
+127 SNSISWALK
-136 GKKMKAVNVKI
+136 GKKVKSANVKI

-158 LNQNVVSYPKVL
+158 LNQNIVSYPKVL
-170 KNTSITYNIFPE
+170 NNTSITYNIFPE

-200 FKINAGKMKIKG
+200 FKINAGKMKIKV

-240 VSTSKVKVKYNKKK
+240 VSISKVKVKYNKKK

-402 DIVKAWQKGESN
+402 DIVKAWQKGEAN
-414 YGVSLVSN
+414 YGVALVSN

-459 TRDIIKEGQENYYY
+459 TRDIIKEGQENYFY

-487 SAMDTQATMYD
+487 SAIDTQATMYD
-498 ESKERVDYAD
+498 ESKERVGYAD

-519 GSYNKRRYIKVS
+519 DSYNKRRYIKVS
-531 AKDKATGS
+531 AKNKATGS

-601 NVTSGKIL
+601 NATSGKIL

-637 WVYQTPMLKTRKNAS
+637 WVYQTPMEKSRKNAS
-652 SVTVND
+652 VVTAGE
-658 KIYVLGGENEQGA
+658 KLYVLGGENETGSLS
-671 CKSFVAYDTKKKV
+671 SFAAFDTEKKT
-684 WEELPEYPGSETGI
+684 WESLPDYPGNVSGI
-698 CKASLISYKN
+698 CKAAMIADNKD
-708 EIYVIG
+708 IYVIG
-714 GQTGTGANAA
+714 GQTSTKTDAK
-724 ALKHIYVF
+724 ALKNVYVYHT
-732 NAESKK
+732 ESKQWQK
-738 WTTKADMKEARTNL
+738 KADMKEGRTNL
-752 ATAVCGGKVYVF
+752 STAVCDKKVYAF
-764 SKAGATDKLDVYDL
+764 SKAGATDRVDVYDMNT
-778 DADTWESAVMPG
+778 DTWETTVMPG
-790 TSTILGAVCVDNR
+790 TSTILGAAAVDNR
-803 IFVLKEEGEGIYWVE
+803 VFVLKEKESSLFFEE
-818 YLPED
+818 YLPEE
-823 NAFEETGIVCPY
+823 NTWEEPGAVCPY
-835 TTSDYFATP
+835 TVSDRFVAP
-844 VVISGKIYMVK
+844 VVIRGKIYLVK
-855 ETETK
+855 ESETK
-860 NVFVYDAYSDEWSE
+860 DVYVYDAYLDEWSE
-874 ISAMNLTKK
+874 VSAMNLKK
-883 ESLLSACENE
+883 QESFLAACGNE

-905 VLDVVEQYTIKG
+905 VLDVVEHYTVKV
-917 QTIKK
+917 QTTKK
-922 QMTINQ
+922 QMEVRQ
-928 GEIYELQVTAGN
+928 GSHYELQINAGN
-940 LAKDQSQIVTLSI
+940 LKKGQSKVVTISVNPKELEI
-953 DPDKL
+953 K
-958 NFQSASSFEE
+958 NASSFAEE
-968 EADLKE
+968 DDLKE
-974 GGDGVKLLKYQPKK
+974 GVDGITLLKYQPKK
-988 GVMVLKLTGSMERGN
+988 GVLVWKLTGSLERGE
-1003 SCETYQSVPVEA
+1003 SCETYQSIPVEA
-1015 KMDGKTTVEIT
+1015 KKDGKTEIAYT
-1026 LTERKQA
+1026 MTEQS